1 MISFKEFL
9 FEASTGPE
17 KWEKYF
23 SGSDTETLISKD
35 TPLYTVDNKKTDTV
49 IARGERITV
58 LGAEEDAEYSSRPKI
73 LYHDDTYRVPL
84 TNIAKPKILNKS
96 VTINLKPDAI
106 GITGDFDMT
115 SFVKDIKKIIDEHKE
130 IPSAQGEYL
139 KALIGHAEDIRDS
152 ELADIAAE
160 AFTAS
165 GTATDAALK
174 NTINTGF
181 MEILGPLFV
190 AKEKSEYKN
199 GTCFFPTAGNQPLY
213 DFIMRDADGVE
224 MMCSSK
230 KSTGSVNTLKV
241 SNLVPAFD
249 TAPDLKRKY
258 KREYDLIMLI
268 HKSKIKDA
276 PNEMNRWLAAT
287 FPTYK
292 AAPEAKT
299 PPELYRLEA
308 DTIKW
313 INTSNLDFREIVD
326 VGIPELMYVKAK
338 LNSDG
343 TLAVEPLRQGADHT
357 KLKFRSKNSSNR
369 MSDKIGLIV

>member
-1 MISFKEFL
+1 MISFKQFL
-9 FEASTGPE
+9 LEASTGPE

-23 SGSDTETLISKD
+23 SGADAETLISKD
-35 TPLYTVDNKKTDTV
+35 TPLYTVDNKKTDII

-58 LGAEEDAEYSSRPKI
+58 LGAEEDSEYTPRPKI
-73 LYHDDTYRVPL
+73 LYNDETYRVPL

-96 VTINLKPDAI
+96 VTISLKPDAI
-106 GITGDFDMT
+106 GITGDFDMST
-115 SFVKDIKKIIDEHKE
+115 FVEDVKKIIDDHKE

-139 KALIGHAEDIRDS
+139 KALVDHAVDIHDS
-152 ELADIAAE
+152 ELADIASE
-160 AFTAS
+160 AYTAS
-165 GTATDAALK
+165 GTSSDPSLK
-174 NTINTGF
+174 NSINTDF

-190 AKEKSEYKN
+190 LKERDEYKD
-199 GTCFFPTAGNQPLY
+199 GECSFPAVGNHPLY

-230 KSTGSVNTLKV
+230 KSSGAVNTLKV

-249 TAPDLKRKY
+249 AVPDLKRKY
-258 KREYDLIMLI
+258 KREYELIMLI

-276 PNEMNRWLAAT
+276 PNEINKWLATT
-287 FPTYK
+287 FPTYTE
-292 AAPEAKT
+292 APEAKT
-299 PPELYRLEA
+299 QPELYRLEA

-326 VGIPELMYVKAK
+326 VGIPDLMYVKAK

-343 TLAVEPLRQGADHT
+343 TLAVEPLRQGADHS

-369 MSDKIGLIV
+369 LTDKIGLIV